1 MRNKF
6 IKKAFFI
13 LLGLSLM
20 AFASAQDSLLTS
32 HILDITKGVPV
43 KSVKVALE
51 KRDGDGVWTKI
62 QDVVTN
68 SDGRVSFT
76 DLKGNDLKNLGVYR
90 LVFYTKEYFEKEG
103 LTTFYPEIDVI
114 FEIDNVDSH
123 YHVPITLS
131 PFGYSTYRGS

>member
-20 AFASAQDSLLTS
+20 TFASAQDSLLTS